1 MIEKYKKIITGVFYV
16 SKITDTNNKKLRIL
30 FSVVLSNL
38 NVFLDIGSILIL
50 TSILVGEISV
60 DNVFIDFVVDKS
72 FLLPIIV
79 VLRFLFNFL
88 EKTNLKNLELE
99 IQEKLRSYLLREVF
113 NKSNYSISD
122 SFFYINIV
130 STHISFFYG
139 ALASL
144 INALLQLFVYAT
156 YLLVTDLRTVTTF
169 LIGSVFL
176 VIPTRF
182 FTIKGREFV
191 HQAYVKGKEINS
203 DIQKILDNLFLIKIL
218 RKTKEETDNFSKQ
231 VNVFKNVELRSAI
244 YGTINASIPQFVA
257 LLVLTILVVFFNFAK
272 IITIDFIGV
281 VYRLFQTFG
290 TFNQS
295 LSRVVNSHVHLDSL
309 YQLEKN
315 KIVLRKNYFN
325 VDKNHS
331 SFAIEAKN
339 ITFQYFN
346 SDEYIFE
353 DLNITIEKNKHTII
367 TGPNGTGKSTIL
379 GILSGVLYP
388 EKGIINSFTNNFGY
402 IGVTPL
408 IISSTLRENLKYGSS
423 TKIVDEAMINMID
436 QFKLFNEK
444 VDNPLDLQVSNTSL
458 SSGQMQ
464 KVSFIRAILS
474 KSEILFLDEST
485 SNLDD
490 ESRELIFKILKD
502 LKITILNST
511 HNPEYFDYD
520 NRIRLSVDN
529 NKRLLSSE

>member
-1 MIEKYKKIITGVFYV
+1 MVEKYKKIISGVFYV
-16 SKITDTNNKKLRIL
+16 SRITDTNNKKLRIL
-30 FSVVLSNL
+30 FSVVLSNI
-38 NVFLDIGSILIL
+38 NVFLDIASILIL

-60 DNVFIDFVVDKS
+60 DNLLIDFVVEKS

-79 VLRFLFNFL
+79 VLRFAFNFL

-99 IQEKLRSYLLREVF
+99 IHEKLRSYLLREVF

-144 INALLQLFVYAT
+144 INALLQLIVYST
-156 YLLVTDLRTVTTF
+156 YLLITDLRTVTTF
-169 LIGSVFL
+169 LIGSLFL
-176 VIPTRF
+176 IIPTRF
-182 FTIKGREFV
+182 FTIQGRKYV

-218 RKTKEETDNFSKQ
+218 RKTKEETDSFSKQ
-231 VNVFKNVELRSAI
+231 VNIFKNVELKSSI

-272 IITIDFIGV
+272 LITIDFIGV

-315 KIVLRKNYFN
+315 KIIPRDDYFIINEKNDGY
-325 VDKNHS
+325 
-331 SFAIEAKN
+331 AINAQN

-346 SDEYIFE
+346 SEEYIFE
-353 DLNITIEKNKHTII
+353 NLDILIEKNKHTII

-388 EKGIINSFTNNFGY
+388 EKGTISAFTNNFGY

-408 IISSTLRENLKYGSS
+408 IISGTLRENLKYGSS
-423 TKIVDEAMINMID
+423 TEISDESMLNMVD

-444 VDNPLDLQVSNTSL
+444 IENPLELHVTNSTL

-490 ESRELIFKILKD
+490 DSRELIFKILKD

-520 NRIRLSVDN
+520 NRIKLSVDK
-529 NKRLLSSE
+529 NKRFLSTE

>member
-1 MIEKYKKIITGVFYV
+1 MVEKYKKIISGVFYV
-16 SKITDTNNKKLRIL
+16 SRITNTNNKKIRII
-30 FSVVLSNL
+30 FSVLLSNI
-38 NVFLDIGSILIL
+38 NVFLDIATILIL

-60 DNVFIDFVVDKS
+60 DNVLIDFVVDRS
-72 FLLPIIV
+72 FILPIIIV
-79 VLRFLFNFL
+79 MRFILNFI

-99 IQEKLRSYLLREVF
+99 IQEKLRSYLLKEVF

-139 ALASL
+139 SLASL
-144 INALLQLFVYAT
+144 INALLQLFVYST
-156 YLLVTDLRTVTTF
+156 YLIITDLRTVTTF
-169 LIGSVFL
+169 LIGSLFL
-176 VIPTRF
+176 IIPTRY

-191 HQAYVKGKEINS
+191 HEAYVKGKEINS

-231 VNVFKNVELRSAI
+231 VNFFKNAELKNSI

-257 LLVLTILVVFFNFAK
+257 LLVLTSLVVFFNFAK
-272 IITIDFIGV
+272 VITIDFIGV

-309 YQLEKN
+309 YKLEKN
-315 KIVLRKNYFN
+315 KIVLRDNYFN
-325 VDKNHS
+325 ISDLDNEI
-331 SFAIEAKN
+331 AIEATD
-339 ITFQYFN
+339 ISFEYFN
-346 SDEYIFE
+346 SDEKIFE
-353 DLNITIEKNKHTII
+353 NLDINIKRNEHTII
-367 TGPNGTGKSTIL
+367 IGPNGTGKSTLL

-388 EKGIINSFTNNFGY
+388 EKGVINSFTKNFGY

-408 IISSTLRENLKYGSS
+408 IITSSLRENLNYGSNV
-423 TKIVDEAMINMID
+423 KISDQSMLEMIEK
-436 QFKLFNEK
+436 FKLFNEK
-444 VDNPLDLQVSNTSL
+444 IDNPLELEVSNTTL

-464 KVSFIRAILS
+464 KVSFIRAILAE
-474 KSEILFLDEST
+474 SEILFLDEST

-502 LKITILNST
+502 LNITVINST

-520 NRIRLSVDN
+520 NKVKISVKD
-529 NKRLLSSE
+529 NKRSLTTE